1 MQRFELRGREIS
13 FVIKV
18 DSATTDA
25 VTGSS
30 WTGNAYGE
38 IIFNKASSENPMY
51 IFQPTS
57 VVVQIAGDGVIDQ
70 ANNYTVVQDANTGF
84 VGVKGANIA
93 ASSIIAVSGYFVKF
107 SADADA
113 ITKNILSDS
122 PNKGYGDGGAGN
134 EVSSALNG
142 L

>member
-1 MQRFELRGREIS
+1 
-13 FVIKV
+13 
-18 DSATTDA
+18 
-25 VTGSS
+25 
-30 WTGNAYGE
+30 
-38 IIFNKASSENPMY
+38 MY
-51 IFQPTS
+51 NFQPTS

-70 ANNYTVVQDANTGF
+70 ANNYTVVQNANTGF

-113 ITKNILSDS
+113 IAKNVLSDS
-122 PNKGYGDGGAGN
+122 PNIGYGDGGAGN
-134 EVSSALNG
+134 VVGSALNG